1 MLTVTDYPDECIS
14 LEVNSIST
22 SHLQKAS
29 LQEEDDLATI
39 ELCPID
45 LLWFWDKGFFL
56 KATFGLIVVQL
67 YQSFILAIGTLCAE
81 PLPSQ
86 HLGHLIRQI
95 ERETSGCC
103 VWLPPSC
110 FF

>member
-1 MLTVTDYPDECIS
+1 MLTVIDYQDECIS

-29 LQEEDDLATI
+29 LQEDDLATI

-45 LLWFWDKGFFL
+45 LLWFWDEGFFL

-67 YQSFILAIGTLCAE
+67 YRSLILAIWTLCSE
-81 PLPSQ
+81 PLPSPTF
-86 HLGHLIRQI
+86 
-95 ERETSGCC
+95 RE
-103 VWLPPSC
+103 SC
-110 FF
+110 